1 MVYNTSQPPAEQR
14 EEKVK
19 EGSKDSS
26 REEVFQ
32 TIKVGILFT
41 KNYPLFDYSV
51 FLGELNDRRAKVAS
65 HTALGS

>member
-32 TIKVGILFT
+32 TIKVGIYLQKITPSLITQYF
-41 KNYPLFDYSV
+41 
-51 FLGELNDRRAKVAS
+51 
-65 HTALGS
+65 

>member
-14 EEKVK
+14 EEKVM

-32 TIKVGILFT
+32 TIKLGGVKRFLTGGGIP
-41 KNYPLFDYSV
+41 NYKVRRGQKIPHGRRYSK
-51 FLGELNDRRAKVAS
+51 L
-65 HTALGS
+65 